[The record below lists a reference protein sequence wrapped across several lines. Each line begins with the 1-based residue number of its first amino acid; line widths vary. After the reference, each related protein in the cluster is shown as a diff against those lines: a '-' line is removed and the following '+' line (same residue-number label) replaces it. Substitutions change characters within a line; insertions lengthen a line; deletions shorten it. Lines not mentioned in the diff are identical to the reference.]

1 MRWTK
6 LEAVMPEPSYFHA
19 LSITDVSLTL
29 NHGIIAL
36 DDYNVT
42 CVISYEN
49 RIVTVINF
57 YNCCN
62 IKG

>member
-29 NHGIIAL
+29 NLGVIAK
-36 DDYNVT
+36 DDYSVT
-42 CVISYEN
+42 CVMSYEYG
-49 RIVTVINF
+49 IVTVINF